1 MQHIDDIIIDIQLQ
15 INGVLMV
22 VKNNPPSRVLI
33 QLLSQTCTGV
43 DDRGRRGI
51 SAAVDRLFRR
61 EPDVLLK
68 MTLRIFQKAPTV
80 QMQMH
85 LYFLF

>member
-1 MQHIDDIIIDIQLQ
+1 MQHIDTIIIDIQLQ

-22 VKNNPPSRVLI
+22 VKNNPPSRVI

>member
-1 MQHIDDIIIDIQLQ
+1 MQHIDTIIIDIQPQ

-33 QLLSQTCTGV
+33 HLLSKTCTGV

-51 SAAVDRLFRR
+51 SAAVDQLFRR

-68 MTLRIFQKAPTV
+68 MTLRIDIK
-80 QMQMH
+80 MQMH